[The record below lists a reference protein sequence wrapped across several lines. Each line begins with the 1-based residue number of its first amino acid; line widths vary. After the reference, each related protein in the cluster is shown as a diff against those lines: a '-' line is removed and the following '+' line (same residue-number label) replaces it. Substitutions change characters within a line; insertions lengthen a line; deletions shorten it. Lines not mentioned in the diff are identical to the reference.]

1 MPAKKSKPKP
11 KTVTNK
17 KASGGRC
24 ASACSP
30 SYYTFRNRDGQ
41 TFQLRGDLTM
51 EDLVRMG
58 YGDIRL
64 VQPETPLKPHEW
76 RCDPPKHPMSF
87 TVLHEVDGGWRCW
100 AVFKTRAGAER
111 CAAKVT
117 TRRTKILPENA

>member
-1 MPAKKSKPKP
+1 MKKKLKSDCPLRAA
-11 KTVTNK
+11 N
-17 KASGGRC
+17 
-24 ASACSP
+24 CSP
-30 SYYTFRNRDGQ
+30 SYYTFRNREGQ

-58 YGDIRL
+58 YSDIRL

-76 RCDPPKHPMSF
+76 RCDPPPNPISY
-87 TVLHEVDGGWRCW
+87 TVLHEVNGEWRCW

-117 TRRTKILPENA
+117 TRRTKILSEQ

>member
-1 MPAKKSKPKP
+1 MKKKLKSDSPLD
-11 KTVTNK
+11 
-17 KASGGRC
+17 A
-24 ASACSP
+24 AACSR

-41 TFQLRGDLTM
+41 TIQLRGDLTM

-58 YGDIRL
+58 YSDIRL

-76 RCDPPKHPMSF
+76 RCDPPPNPISF
-87 TVLHEVDGGWRCW
+87 TVLHEVNGEWRCW

-117 TRRTKILPENA
+117 TRRTRILQENAPV